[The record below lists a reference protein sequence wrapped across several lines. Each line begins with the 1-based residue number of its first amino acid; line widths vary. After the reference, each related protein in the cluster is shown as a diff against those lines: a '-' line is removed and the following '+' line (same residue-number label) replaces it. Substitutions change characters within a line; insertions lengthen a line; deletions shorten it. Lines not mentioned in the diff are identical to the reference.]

1 MDFTADENDA
11 GRRIDKIVRR
21 LMPDHSLG
29 MIYKYFRKGLVRKNT
44 GKTSPDAKVVAGD
57 TINIAAFLL
66 NPDSN
71 SPSVH
76 PKQPKEQLIFQQQPN
91 SDYKPSLGPDLFL
104 NQHIRI
110 INKPYDLPVQG
121 GKNISLSLDKIICQE
136 YLQMQQEK
144 GIPASLSFRP
154 GPLHRLD
161 RKTTGVLAFSQSLL
175 GAQWFSKAMQE
186 HSICKEYL
194 ALVEG
199 NLQKKQVWQEE
210 IARQS
215 HHNPQGFVQSHI
227 SSHGKQAHTI
237 ACPLAWGSYYG
248 KPITLVHLEI
258 STGRTHQI
266 RLHCS
271 HHGFPLLGD
280 TAYGGTSILTSNT
293 RHKIGKPI
301 KTQEKVQ
308 QEFFL
313 HAWRIR
319 LPADNPLQL
328 PPLVEAPLSENFR
341 NMLATHLPEMEL
353 KGYII

>member
-1 MDFTADENDA
+1 MDFLDFTADENDA

-21 LMPDHSLG
+21 LMPDHTLG

-44 GKTSPDAKVVAGD
+44 GKTSPEVKVMVGD

-66 NPDSN
+66 KKDST
-71 SPSVH
+71 PC
-76 PKQPKEQLIFQQQPN
+76 PQQPPIQQQ
-91 SDYKPSLGPDLFL
+91 SLSLAPDLFL

-110 INKPYDLPVQG
+110 INKPYDIPVQG

-144 GIPASLSFRP
+144 GIPPSLSFRP

-175 GAQWFSKAMQE
+175 GAQWFSQAMQE
-186 HSICKEYL
+186 HLVKKEYL

-199 NLQKKQVWQEE
+199 NLRKEQVWQEE
-210 IARQS
+210 IARQGYTKS
-215 HHNPQGFVQSHI
+215 NGFVLSEI
-227 SSHGKQAHTI
+227 RGDGRKAHTI
-237 ACPLAWGSYYG
+237 AHPLAWGSYKG
-248 KPITLVHLEI
+248 KSITLLHLKI

-280 TAYGGTSILTSNT
+280 SAYGGSSM
-293 RHKIGKPI
+293 
-301 KTQEKVQ
+301 QEKLQ
-308 QEFFL
+308 QDFFL
-313 HAWRIR
+313 HAWKMR
-319 LPADNPLQL
+319 LPSDNPLQL
-328 PPLVEAPLSENFR
+328 PSLVEAPLSEKFR
-341 NMLATHLPEMEL
+341 NMLLTHLPEMEL

>member
-1 MDFTADENDA
+1 MDFLDFTADENDA

-29 MIYKYFRKGLVRKNT
+29 MIYKYFRKGLVRKNK
-44 GKTSPDAKVVAGD
+44 GKTIPESKIVAGD
-57 TINIAAFLL
+57 IINIAAFLL
-66 NPDSN
+66 NSDSN
-71 SPSVH
+71 SSSA
-76 PKQPKEQLIFQQQPN
+76 QPQQPQQQPVLQQL
-91 SDYKPSLGPDLFL
+91 PSLGPDLFL
-104 NQHIRI
+104 NQHVRI

-161 RKTTGVLAFSQSLL
+161 RKTTGVLVFSQSLL
-175 GAQWFSKAMQE
+175 GAQWFSQAMQE

-199 NLQKKQVWQEE
+199 SLQKEQLWQEE

-215 HHNPQGFVQSHI
+215 QHTPQGFVQSHI
-227 SSHGKQAHTI
+227 SSQGKKAHTI
-237 ACPLAWGSYYG
+237 ARPLAWGSYFG
-248 KPITLVHLEI
+248 KPVTLLHLEI

-280 TAYGGTSILTSNT
+280 TAYGGHAITSSNT
-293 RHKIGKPI
+293 KHKTGGRSSQ
-301 KTQEKVQ
+301 TQGHGE

-313 HAWRIR
+313 HAWKMRF
-319 LPADNPLQL
+319 PPENPLQL
-328 PPLVEAPLSENFR
+328 PSFVQAPLSENFR

-353 KGYII
+353 NGYII

>member
-1 MDFTADENDA
+1 MDFLDFTADENDA
-11 GRRIDKIVRR
+11 GRRIDRIVRR

-29 MIYKYFRKGLVRKNT
+29 MIYKYLRKGLVRKNT
-44 GKTSPDAKVVAGD
+44 GKTSPEVKVTVGD

-66 NPDSN
+66 
-71 SPSVH
+71 
-76 PKQPKEQLIFQQQPN
+76 KKESTPCQQQP
-91 SDYKPSLGPDLFL
+91 PTQQQTLALAPDLFL

-110 INKPYDLPVQG
+110 INKPYDIPVQG
-121 GKNISLSLDKIICQE
+121 GQNISLSLDKIIYQE

-144 GIPASLSFRP
+144 GIAPSLSFHP

-175 GAQWFSKAMQE
+175 GAQWFSQAMKE
-186 HSICKEYL
+186 HLIKKEYL

-199 NLQKKQVWQEE
+199 NLRKEQVWQEE
-210 IARQS
+210 IARQEQTRS
-215 HHNPQGFVQSHI
+215 KGFVQSEI
-227 SSHGKQAHTI
+227 RSHGKKAHTI
-237 ACPLAWGSYYG
+237 AHPLAWGSYKG

-280 TAYGGTSILTSNT
+280 RAYGGTPLTTS
-293 RHKIGKPI
+293 HI
-301 KTQEKVQ
+301 KNKKTQFQENQIRNQEKVQ
-308 QEFFL
+308 QDFFL
-313 HAWRIR
+313 HAWKIR
-319 LPADNPLQL
+319 LPSDNPLQL
-328 PPLVEAPLSENFR
+328 PSLVEAPLSENFR
-341 NMLATHLPEMEL
+341 NMLLTHLPEMEL

>member
-1 MDFTADENDA
+1 MDFIDFTADENDA

-29 MIYKYFRKGLVRKNT
+29 MIYKYFRKGLVRKNK
-44 GKTSPDAKVVAGD
+44 GKTKPEEKVSLGD
-57 TINIAAFLL
+57 NINIAAFLL
-66 NPDSN
+66 NSDSH
-71 SPSVH
+71 S
-76 PKQPKEQLIFQQQPN
+76 QPQKNISQ
-91 SDYKPSLGPDLFL
+91 KPQIHISLGSDVFL

-110 INKPYDLPVQG
+110 INKPYDIPVQG
-121 GKNISLSLDKIICQE
+121 GKNISLSLDTIISQE

-144 GIPASLSFRP
+144 GQSPSLSFRP

-161 RKTTGVLAFSQSLL
+161 RKTTGILAFSQSLL
-175 GAQWFSKAMQE
+175 GAQWFSQAIKE
-186 HSICKEYL
+186 HTIGKEYL

-199 NLQKKQVWQEE
+199 HLQHEQIWQEE
-210 IARQS
+210 IARQAQGKS
-215 HHNPQGFVQSHI
+215 QGFVQSQI
-227 SSHGKQAHTI
+227 SREGKKAHTK
-237 ACPLAWGSYYG
+237 ATPVAWGTFQG

-280 TAYGGTSILTSNT
+280 TAYGGSAIITGNT
-293 RHKIGKPI
+293 KKSH
-301 KTQEKVQ
+301 QD
-308 QEFFL
+308 FFL
-313 HAWRIR
+313 HAWKMKF
-319 LPADNPLQL
+319 PSDNPLQL

-341 NMLATHLPEMEL
+341 NMIVTHLPEMEL